1 MKKEILRFFEY
12 DKLMFNA
19 HHTYAG
25 CDTLMQLSEG
35 NIKALRRFHTISKG
49 FYYDLVDN
57 GIRFKEQVGVIQ
69 VGGLTIEVLP
79 KIDRNED
86 DAAKWHDILL
96 DMLKECRL
104 IDPHST
110 GTANLKLKH
119 NSILELYF
127 EKYVNELEV
136 LLRQGLIKKYRT
148 EEGNQVALKGSLIFA
163 KHIQHNLTHAERF
176 FINSTVYDANNRLH
190 QILFQALD
198 VIRRISKTILSDRI
212 NTLMVQWPRS
222 ANIHISAE
230 VFDAIP
236 FLRKTLPYQEALMIA
251 RMLLLNYH
259 PDLRGGKQSVLAL
272 MFNMNE
278 LWEEFIFRRL
288 KLMEKELHWK
298 VTRQKGLRYWIG
310 DSGSKKL
317 IPDIIISH
325 SDFKKTLV
333 IDTKWK
339 CPAKN
344 KPDDNDLR
352 QLLSYKLYF
361 EADKAYLLYPCSS
374 VESNTVEG
382 KYSNSVHQKSSMVFK
397 ESFGLHG
404 GLLFV
409 NILKGKKLIERR
421 TPIYNW
427 QKMLS
432 EIELT
437 NQNH

>member
-12 DKLMFNA
+12 DKVKFNA
-19 HHTYAG
+19 YHRLAG
-25 CDTLMQLSEG
+25 CDTQIQLSEG
-35 NIKALRRFHTISKG
+35 HISALRKYHTLSEG
-49 FYYDLVDN
+49 FYYDLIDN

-69 VGGLTIEVLP
+69 VGNLTIEVLP

-96 DMLKECRL
+96 DMLKECRF

-110 GTANLKLKH
+110 GYANLKLKH
-119 NSILELYF
+119 NSVLELYF
-127 EKYVNELEV
+127 EKYVNELET
-136 LLRQGLIKKYRT
+136 LLHQGLTKKYRT
-148 EEGNQVALKGSLIFA
+148 EEGNQAALKGSLIFA
-163 KHIQHNLTHAERF
+163 KHIQQNLTHAERF
-176 FINSTVYDANNRLH
+176 FVNYTVYDAIHRLH

-198 VIRRISKTILSDRI
+198 VISKISETKLADRI
-212 NTLMVQWPRS
+212 NTLMVQWPQS
-222 ANIHISAE
+222 ANIHITAG

-236 FLRKTLPYQEALMIA
+236 ISRKTLPYQEALMIA
-251 RMLLLNYH
+251 RMILLNYH

-288 KLMEKELHWK
+288 KLMEKQLGWK
-298 VTRQKGLRYWIG
+298 IIRQKGLKYWIG

-317 IPDIIISH
+317 IPDIIIRH
-325 SDFKKTLV
+325 SDSEKSIV

-339 CPAKN
+339 RPAKN

-361 EADKAYLLYPCSS
+361 EGDTAYLLYPRSS
-374 VESNTVEG
+374 VESNTIEG
-382 KYSNSVHQKSSMVFK
+382 KYSNKAYQKSNIIFN
-397 ESFGLHG
+397 EGFGLHG

-409 NILKGKKLIERR
+409 NILQDKRLIKRK

-427 QKMLS
+427 EKILS
-432 EIELT
+432 EPF
-437 NQNH
+437 HG